1 MTADGSRVGNLTGVL
16 VYCGESFFKTQVAK
30 VRAYRPPGI
39 QGCKIRR
46 KNKRSLTKG
55 CKKE

>member
-1 MTADGSRVGNLTGVL
+1 VGNLTGVL
-16 VYCGESFFKTQVAK
+16 VYYGESFFKTQVAK